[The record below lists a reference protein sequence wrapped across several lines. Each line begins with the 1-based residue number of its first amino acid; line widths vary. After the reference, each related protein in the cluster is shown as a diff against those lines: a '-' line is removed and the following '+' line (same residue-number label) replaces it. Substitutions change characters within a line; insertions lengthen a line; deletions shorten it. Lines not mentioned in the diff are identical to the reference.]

1 MKKIVIIVSMFIML
15 TGCGGPTLFTIG
27 GFKITAGSVVT
38 MPIKKEIIKEITGEK
53 DKAKEEVVTEQLE
66 D

>member
-1 MKKIVIIVSMFIML
+1 MFIML

-27 GFKITAGSVVT
+27 GFKITAGSIVT
-38 MPIKKEIIKEITGEK
+38 MPIKKEVIKEI
-53 DKAKEEVVTEQLE
+53 KENNKTTEEQS